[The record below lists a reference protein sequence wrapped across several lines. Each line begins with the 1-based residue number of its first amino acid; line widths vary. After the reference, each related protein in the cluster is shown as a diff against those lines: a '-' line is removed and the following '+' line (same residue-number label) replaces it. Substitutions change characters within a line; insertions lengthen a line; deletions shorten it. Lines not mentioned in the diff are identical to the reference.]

1 MKKLF
6 AVLTAFV
13 MIFSLAACGGSEE
26 TTTNETPAASE
37 EKPLSIVCT
46 TFPIYDWVRNI
57 VGDDDGVK
65 LTLLLDNGVD
75 LHNFQATADDI
86 VTIHD
91 CDVFVFVGGASDKW
105 VNDVV
110 SEAANKD
117 LISVDLIKELGD
129 SAKFEEAVEGMEEEE
144 EEEEELDEHIW
155 LSLKNAEKLVLAI
168 QSALSEADPDN
179 SSKYEANTKAYI
191 EKLKELDEKYTETV
205 KNAKY
210 DTVLFGDRFP
220 FRYLVDDYGLKYYAA
235 FAGCSAESE
244 ASFETVSFLAEKVN
258 ELKLPVVLTIE
269 NSDGKIAQTIVET
282 SKTDAKILSVNSMQS
297 VVSVDETSYLEI
309 MEGNLDV
316 FTQALN

>member
-1 MKKLF
+1 MKKTLVICLSLILLF
-6 AVLTAFV
+6 
-13 MIFSLAACGGSEE
+13 S
-26 TTTNETPAASE
+26 AASCAGKTDGGE
-37 EKPLSIVCT
+37 TNNSNIEKNLSIVCT

-57 VGDDDGVK
+57 IGEGSENTK

-75 LHNFQATADDI
+75 LHNYQATADDI

-105 VNDVV
+105 VTDVV
-110 SEAANKD
+110 SEAANED

-129 SAKFEEAVEGMEEEE
+129 SAKLEEAVEGMEEEE
-144 EEEEELDEHIW
+144 EEEEEVDEHVW
-155 LSLKNAEKLVLAI
+155 LSLRNAEKLVSAI
-168 QSALSEADPDN
+168 QKAISEADPEN
-179 SSKYEANTKAYI
+179 SSKYETNAKEYI
-191 EKLKELDEKYTETV
+191 EKLKTLDEKYAEAV
-205 KNAKY
+205 KNAKF

-244 ASFETVSFLAEKVN
+244 ASFETVSFLAKKVS
-258 ELKLPVVLTIE
+258 ELGLPVVLTIE

-282 SKTDAKILSVNSMQS
+282 SKTDAKIFSVNSMQS
-297 VVSVDETSYLEI
+297 VVSVDDTSYLGI
-309 MEGNLDV
+309 MEENLDV